1 MANLTPFNRKNNN
14 VTNETPT
21 NPFNMIDDFFD
32 DAVRNFPFFR
42 RNLRTDPFKVDVL
55 EKDKEY
61 LVDAELPGVKQ
72 EDVDVSINDEGRLT
86 ILVSREERTSTKS
99 EENNYVHQERRF
111 GSMKRSLFLANA
123 NPKNVNARLKDGL
136 LSITVGKEGQTLD
149 NQTHKIEIE

>member
-1 MANLTPFNRKNNN
+1 MKMANLTPFNRKDNN

-42 RNLRTDPFKVDVL
+42 RNLRTNPFKVDVL

-99 EENNYVHQERRF
+99 EDRK
-111 GSMKRSLFLANA
+111 ST
-123 NPKNVNARLKDGL
+123 RLNSSHV
-136 LSITVGKEGQTLD
+136 SISYAVFCLKKKTTQ
-149 NQTHKIEIE
+149 

>member
-1 MANLTPFNRKNNN
+1 M
-14 VTNETPT
+14 
-21 NPFNMIDDFFD
+21 
-32 DAVRNFPFFR
+32 
-42 RNLRTDPFKVDVL
+42 DVL

-61 LVDAELPGVKQ
+61 LVDAELPGIKQ

-86 ILVSREERTSTKS
+86 ILVNREERTSTKS

-123 NPKNVNARLKDGL
+123 NPKDVNARLKDGL